1 MEKREEVLVKNNKS
15 EKIKKE
21 KRVKTLR
28 EKKRSRKKALI
39 ITATVAILIGF
50 FFIIIAIINA
60 AGYSN
65 LLKYVETFDKVVY
78 ADPVLVPEVDTDG
91 YHTFTT
97 DGEFKVLQLTDIHLG
112 AGAFSFSK
120 DKKAINAVAAMIT
133 AEKPDLVVFTG
144 DVVYPVPVQA
154 GTGDNL
160 KGSTAIAKLMEELG
174 VYWTI
179 VFGNHDTES
188 YSKYDRAAIS
198 AFYEKDEF
206 EHCLF
211 QSGPEDID
219 GFGNSIIK
227 VKRTNGLV
235 SQALVMIDSQA
246 YVPGSFLGL
255 DWKYDNIHQNQVDW
269 YEEEILALN
278 QANTTLLSTLLITN
292 PDDFSV
298 VKSLMFFHIPLKE
311 MKTAYDEL
319 VANNYQNTTDVKY
332 WYGSIHEKDPGIYP
346 GEGEDNMFEKIVEL
360 GSTKGMFYGHD
371 HVNNLSI
378 EYQGVRM
385 TYGKSI
391 DYLAYAGI
399 DKLGMQRGCTVITID
414 GNGNSTWNAENYYQ
428 DKYPSKYP
436 KEEVTMQWETDQI
449 IIPEQQ

>member
-1 MEKREEVLVKNNKS
+1 MQKTEKSLAKNKP

-21 KRVKTLR
+21 KRVKTIR

-39 ITATVAILIGF
+39 ITSTVAVVIGF

-60 AGYSN
+60 AGYAS
-65 LLKYVETFDKVVY
+65 LVRYVETFDKVVY
-78 ADPVLVPEVDTDG
+78 SDPVLIPEVDTDG

-97 DGEFKVLQLTDIHLG
+97 DGEFKVLQLTDIHIG

-144 DVVYPVPVQA
+144 DVVYPVPPQA

-160 KGSTAIAKLMEELG
+160 KGATVIANLMEELG

-188 YSKYDRAAIS
+188 YSKYDRKAIS
-198 AFYEKDEF
+198 EFYEKDEF
-206 EHCLF
+206 SYCLF
-211 QSGPEDID
+211 QRGKEDVE
-219 GFGNSIIK
+219 GYGNSIIK
-227 VKRTNGLV
+227 VKRTSGLV

-255 DWKYDNIHQNQVDW
+255 DWKYDNIKQSQVDW
-269 YEEEILALN
+269 YAEEILKINA
-278 QANTTLLSTLLITN
+278 ANVSLLSTMFISN
-292 PDDFSV
+292 PEDFST

-311 MKTAYDEL
+311 MKTAYDKL
-319 VANNYQNTTDVKY
+319 VANNYQNTVDTKY
-332 WYGSIHEKDPGIYP
+332 ISGSIHEKDPGIYP
-346 GEGEDNMFEKIVEL
+346 GDGEDQMFEKILEL

-371 HVNNLSI
+371 HFNNLSI
-378 EYQGVRM
+378 EYKGVKM

-399 DKLGMQRGCTVITID
+399 QSLGTQRGCTIILVD
-414 GNGNSTWNAENYYQ
+414 GNGNSTWSDENYYQ

-449 IIPEQQ
+449 VVEQQ